1 MIHRM
6 ALKLSNALADR
17 TNADE
22 RARQIYCYGIEV
34 ILSNV
39 TTLLSVLLI
48 GLLMDRID
56 CAVIYLIIYSSL
68 KVTCGGFHA
77 RTQLVCWIISIMS
90 FVATVLL
97 TDATLSIPGG
107 RALWIVILVLCTVYI
122 LLTPPVMNSNHPVSQ
137 KTVKK
142 NKKISSFLIL
152 VYSISIV
159 VLYFVT
165 DWYFMLNFMVLT
177 ILSVVIGKI
186 IAERKE

>member
-22 RARQIYCYGIEV
+22 CARQIYCYGIEV
-34 ILSNV
+34 ILSNA

-48 GLLMDRID
+48 GLLMDRLD
-56 CAVIYLIIYSSL
+56 CSVIYLIIYSSL
-68 KVTCGGFHA
+68 KVTCGGYHA

-97 TDATLSIPGG
+97 TDATLTIPGG
-107 RALWIVILVLCTVYI
+107 RALWIAILVLCTMYI
-122 LLTPPVMNSNHPVSQ
+122 LLTPPVMNSKHPVSQ
-137 KTVKK
+137 KTVEK

-165 DWYFMLNFMVLT
+165 DWYFMLNFIVLT